1 MMKNHKRE
9 LKKGPAMTRRGF
21 IGGST
26 ALGGLLLASN
36 SVLQETLNA
45 RPAEWPQGKPLIVQP
60 VLTYD
65 TPQRQDRTSWRS
77 YGGIHT
83 DDAATAEAL
92 RIQEELQQLV
102 ASAGFP
108 VELRPIVLAKDET
121 AIAGLSAASDAD
133 VLMPYAAGGA
143 VEWFWK
149 LASCG
154 KPNLMFLRHKS
165 GPYYLYHEIAHWR
178 VLRHHEDTMAEPRLD
193 VRDIVVDDYDEVL
206 WRLRALYGLK
216 NAKGTK
222 VLAIGSLAAYSAP
235 AQKHGPRV
243 AQDLWGYTIEV
254 LPREE
259 FARRL
264 ETAKADAGF
273 MKDAEA
279 ETDRFL
285 SNPQITLQTERK
297 FVVNSFAAWH
307 LCKMLLE
314 EKQAFNFGFDYCMG
328 HDIIVM
334 LDTPPCLVLALAN
347 DAGYTAYCH
356 TDLSHTMPGVLLR
369 WITGKPTFV
378 CNTHFPHDGIYTV
391 AHCAAPMK
399 MDGHNYEP
407 VTVMTHYE
415 SDYGAASKV
424 AYKKGQVVT
433 LVQPDLHC
441 TRWHGFRGTVADTPS
456 LPMCR
461 SQMDISIEGDIQRIT
476 EEIEGFHAQ
485 VVYGDYLREVGYALK
500 KLGSLEWVN
509 YSKPA

>member
-1 MMKNHKRE
+1 MQNHDHQ
-9 LKKGPAMTRRGF
+9 LSVGSSITRRGF
-21 IGGST
+21 LGGSA
-26 ALGGLLLASN
+26 ALGGLALASN
-36 SVLQETLNA
+36 VAAQNESNA
-45 RPAEWPQGKPLIVQP
+45 APAGWPQGAPLVIQP

-65 TPQRQDRTSWRS
+65 TPQPQDRTSWRG
-77 YGGIHT
+77 YGGIHS
-83 DDAATAEAL
+83 DDAASAEAQ
-92 RIQEELQQLV
+92 RIQEELQIL
-102 ASAGFP
+102 ASSAGFP
-108 VELRPIVLAKDET
+108 MEVRPVVLAKDEA
-121 AIAGLSAASDAD
+121 AIDNVLSASDAN

-149 LASCG
+149 LANCG
-154 KPNLMFLRHKS
+154 KPNIMFLRHKS

-178 VLRHHEDTMAEPRLD
+178 VLRHHEDAMAEPALD
-193 VRDIVVDDYDEVL
+193 TGDIVVDDYEEVL

-235 AQKHGPRV
+235 AQEHGPRV
-243 AQDLWGYTIEV
+243 AQDLWGYAIEEI
-254 LPREE
+254 PREE
-259 FARRL
+259 FSRRL
-264 ETAKADAGF
+264 ETAKSDAGF

-279 ETDRFL
+279 ETDRLL

-307 LCKMLLE
+307 LCKRLLE

-328 HDIIVM
+328 HDIIAM

-369 WITGKPTFV
+369 WIAGKPTFV
-378 CNTHFPHDGIYTV
+378 CNTHFPHDGLYTV

-407 VTVMTHYE
+407 VTLMTHYE

-424 AYKKGQVVT
+424 TYTKGQIVT

-441 TRWHGFRGTVADTPS
+441 MRWHGFRGTVADTPS

-461 SQMDISIEGDIQRIT
+461 SQMDISIDGDVRRIT

-485 VVYGDYLREVGYALK
+485 IVYGDYLREVGYALK
-500 KLGSLEWVN
+500 KLGGLEWVN
-509 YSKPA
+509 YSQKA

>member
-1 MMKNHKRE
+1 MKHRDHDSKP
-9 LKKGPAMTRRGF
+9 GWAITRRGF
-21 IGGST
+21 LGGS
-26 ALGGLLLASN
+26 AAAGGLLLASN
-36 SVLQETLNA
+36 AGAQDAPNA
-45 RPAEWPQGKPLIVQP
+45 YPPDWPAGKPIVIQP
-60 VLTYD
+60 ILSYD
-65 TPQRQDRTSWRS
+65 TPKPQDRVSWRG
-77 YGGIHT
+77 YGGIHS
-83 DDAATAEAL
+83 DDAAEAEAQ
-92 RIQEELQQLV
+92 RIDAELKAV
-102 ASAGFP
+102 TATAGFTIQSRP
-108 VELRPIVLAKDET
+108 VVLAKDEA
-121 AIAGLSAASDAD
+121 AINKIIAESDAD

-149 LASCG
+149 LANCG
-154 KPNLMFLRHKS
+154 KPNIMFLRHKS

-178 VLRHHEDTMAEPRLD
+178 VLRHHEDAMAEPNMD
-193 VRDIVVDDYDEVL
+193 VGDIVVDDYNEVL

-216 NAKGTK
+216 NAKGSK

-235 AQKHGPRV
+235 AQENGPRV

-254 LPREE
+254 VPREE
-259 FARRL
+259 FAQRIEKAR
-264 ETAKADAGF
+264 ADAAF

-285 SNPQITLQTERK
+285 ANPKISLQTERK

-307 LCKMLLE
+307 VCRSLLE
-314 EKQAFNFGFDYCMG
+314 EKQAFNFGFDHCMG
-328 HDIIVM
+328 HDVIAM

-369 WITGKPTFV
+369 WVAGKPTFV

-399 MDGHNYEP
+399 MDGHHYEP
-407 VTVMTHYE
+407 VTLMTHYE
-415 SDYGAASKV
+415 SDYGVASKV
-424 AYKKGQVVT
+424 EYAKGQTVT

-441 TRWHGFRGTVADTPS
+441 TRWHGFRGTVVDTPS

-461 SQMDISIEGDIQRIT
+461 SQMDIAIDGDIKRIT
-476 EEIEGFHAQ
+476 ERIEGFHAQ

-500 KLGSLEWVN
+500 KLGGLEWVN
-509 YSKPA
+509 YTQPA